1 MGDTGVKHV
10 WLKKWSLGFIRGKL
24 ESPVEMSK
32 VRQES
37 PCWDWKGAA
46 TRLMVE
52 AEGRVEDGCNHPEE
66 RDGGQ
71 GCGKRGSR
79 RDGAGKHKDVSGRAW
94 RSGMAYYKAAL
105 WVLLGVGTP
114 TSQHRKLRHRESSGA
129 IFL

>member
-10 WLKKWSLGFIRGKL
+10 WLKKWSLGFICGKL

-52 AEGRVEDGCNHPEE
+52 AAGRVEDGCDHPEE

-71 GCGKRGSR
+71 GCGKRGSCCGKR
-79 RDGAGKHKDVSGRAW
+79 RDGAGKHKEMSAAGPGGVGW
-94 RSGMAYYKAAL
+94 RITRQPCGCF
-105 WVLLGVGTP
+105 WVLGPQPASTG
-114 TSQHRKLRHRESSGA
+114 S
-129 IFL
+129 